1 MPPHSTDIPRAGILT
16 TAKKQGFDIRK
27 KVQNLGRKIT
37 LHFWYK
43 KCLSF
48 INILKVK
55 IAYLLIALFLQF
67 FEHCVVILTLI
78 VHANNESTTSV
89 AKKLSLNL

>member
-1 MPPHSTDIPRAGILT
+1 MPPHSNDIPRAGILT
-16 TAKKQGFDIRK
+16 TAKKKFIRK

-48 INILKVK
+48 INILKLK

-67 FEHCVVILTLI
+67 FEHCAVILTLI

-89 AKKLSLNL
+89 AKKLSF